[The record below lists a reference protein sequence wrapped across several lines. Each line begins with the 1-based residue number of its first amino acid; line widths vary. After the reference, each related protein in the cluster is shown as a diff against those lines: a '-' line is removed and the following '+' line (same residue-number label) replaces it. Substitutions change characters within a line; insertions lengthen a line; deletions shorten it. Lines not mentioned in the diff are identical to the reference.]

1 MIGWLF
7 RACVQIFYSHVVPC
21 TARVRLMENA
31 NFCCI
36 HRARLAQAF
45 CIARARLWLCF
56 SQPITHR
63 SHLRARLTQNQ
74 ATNQLVPC
82 PICICQSAWLASPF
96 LQKSSSRKLSS
107 LRSVRMRL
115 GRITHRNSRVETEL
129 AKFRS
134 CMIEQSRS
142 IKNFLNLA
150 LLRMSTYIK
159 DTGIISEIKTDVTCQ
174 GLSYTAMHRRAY
186 GSIRVACNGM
196 IDRSCVD

>member
-1 MIGWLF
+1 LVGCF
-7 RACVQIFYSHVVPC
+7 VHASRIFFPFVLC
-21 TARVRLMENA
+21 
-31 NFCCI
+31 
-36 HRARLAQAF
+36 ARLAKLEPGRIHGARHAQAF
-45 CIARARLWLCF
+45 CTALANQSRADRIPGAW
-56 SQPITHR
+56 
-63 SHLRARLTQNQ
+63 LTQNQ

-115 GRITHRNSRVETEL
+115 GRITHRNSRVEPEL